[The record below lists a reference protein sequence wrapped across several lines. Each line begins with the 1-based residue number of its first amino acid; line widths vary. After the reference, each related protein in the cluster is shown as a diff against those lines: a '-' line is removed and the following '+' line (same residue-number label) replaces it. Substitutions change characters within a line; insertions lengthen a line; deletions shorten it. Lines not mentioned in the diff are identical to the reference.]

1 MNYKT
6 WYANP
11 ILMQDIYINLAWVL
25 FYALL
30 SFSLQEITW
39 ALVVQLFLFVVYLT
53 FVVARFYVDYQ
64 TAKVQAHR
72 LSKIDTAQPIKWFQV
87 WDLEI
92 GVVLET
98 VQNCTSRQNVLNYVH
113 RSSRKYRK
121 LIIRHSML
129 MDKINSPIY

>member
-11 ILMQDIYINLAWVL
+11 VLMQDIYINLAWVL
-25 FYALL
+25 FYTLL
-30 SFSLQEITW
+30 VFSLQEITW
-39 ALVVQLFLFVVYLT
+39 ALVVQLVCFVVYLI
-53 FVVARFYVDYQ
+53 FVGARFYIDYQ
-64 TAKVQAHR
+64 TAKVQAYR

-87 WDLEI
+87 WNLEI

-98 VQNCTSRQNVLNYVH
+98 LQNCKKGQNVLNYVH

-121 LIIRHSML
+121 LIIKHSLL
-129 MDKINSPIY
+129 MDKINSPLY